1 MILRI
6 FFTVDKEPE
15 LMLFENNSDL
25 KLACLILD
33 KTSTRWEFV

>member
-6 FFTVDKEPE
+6 YFTEDKEPE

-25 KLACLILD
+25 ELACLILD

>member
-6 FFTVDKEPE
+6 YFSGDKEPE
-15 LMLFENNSDL
+15 LMLFENDSHL
-25 KLACLILD
+25 ELACLLLD